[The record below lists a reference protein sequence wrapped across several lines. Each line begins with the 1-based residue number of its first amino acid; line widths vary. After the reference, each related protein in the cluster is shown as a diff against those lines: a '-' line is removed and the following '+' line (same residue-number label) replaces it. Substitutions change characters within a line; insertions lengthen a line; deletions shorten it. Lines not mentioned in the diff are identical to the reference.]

1 MLLPHQCRI
10 FIAVLGAAVVLFDT
24 QAFAQNNYKSGKELV
39 TENQDIAQKENG
51 FFVPVPTD
59 YNDPSKGF
67 TEIYAHFR
75 KPYDP
80 ALPTYVL
87 FTGGPGQSSHFPS
100 GGKADMYGNLGYNFL
115 LFDQRGI
122 AFSRPET
129 EQLWK
134 DSSFHSSENNAK
146 DLEEIRKHLK
156 LEKISVYGASYGTV
170 PATIYGHLY
179 PERTR
184 SVILEGVVYDGFDK
198 TPQED
203 QFLARV
209 IQGYFNSLDFNVK
222 EKLNR
227 ISNDVIMP
235 RMWFPGYVQA
245 FLAFSGTQS
254 LPVLSKMLAQAALV
268 DDDKFRDEFNKA
280 QADVNKSKTANN
292 EIHVP
297 FKNLDEDLVNAL
309 LLAKEFG
316 MARTDIK
323 SQLVLENGKI
333 VGKITGEMSMYV
345 TEAKKLGLPVGAKST
360 YSADNYPLNVSTYY
374 LNGNRDGATIPPW
387 LIKHWKNVPQA
398 NAYLLILKDG
408 GHMPGGQILKF
419 GMTPEQEVGPQATE
433 FFKGLFKSMLDA
445 KPLSK
450 DQIEAWNKM
459 GSSKMAFTSKVG
471 YVLKC
476 ETLFR

>member
-1 MLLPHQCRI
+1 MRYTYHCR
-10 FIAVLGAAVVLFDT
+10 FLIAALGAAVIFFDT
-24 QAFAQNNYKSGKELV
+24 PAFAQNGYKSGKALFA
-39 TENQDIAQKENG
+39 ENAETSQKENG
-51 FFVPVPTD
+51 FFVNVPID
-59 YNDPSKGF
+59 YKDPSKGF

-75 KPYDP
+75 KPFNP

-134 DSSFHSSENNAK
+134 DPNFHSSENNAN
-146 DLEEIRKHLK
+146 DLEEIRKYLK

-170 PATIYGHLY
+170 PATIYGHMY
-179 PERTR
+179 PKQTR

-198 TPQED
+198 TPQND
-203 QFLARV
+203 RFLDRV
-209 IQGYFNSLDFNVK
+209 IQRYFNSLDSNVTA
-222 EKLNR
+222 KLNR

-235 RMWFPGYVQA
+235 KMWFPGYVQA

-254 LPVLSKMLAQAALV
+254 LPVLTKMLEQATLV

-280 QADVNKSKTANN
+280 QALVNKSEAANN
-292 EIHVP
+292 EVRVP
-297 FKNLDEDLVNAL
+297 SKIMHEDLVNAL

-316 MARTDIK
+316 MARTDI
-323 SQLVLENGKI
+323 STQLILENGKI
-333 VGKITGEMSMYV
+333 VRQVTGEMSMYV
-345 TEAKKLGLPVGAKST
+345 TEAKKLGLPIGAKST
-360 YSADNYPLNVSTYY
+360 YSAVNYPLNVPTYY
-374 LNGNRDGATIPPW
+374 LNGSRDGATIPPW
-387 LIKHWKNVPQA
+387 LIKHWKNVPRA
-398 NAYLLILKDG
+398 NAYLLILKEG

-419 GMTPEQEVGPQATE
+419 GMTPEQEVGSQAKE
-433 FFKGLFKSMLDA
+433 FFEVLFKSMLDA

-450 DQIEAWNKM
+450 VQIETWNNL
-459 GSSKMAFTSKVG
+459 GSSKMAFTSKTRLA
-471 YVLKC
+471 LKC
-476 ETLFR
+476 EILFR